1 MWPATTGRLVA
12 RAARVASRCAR
23 LASGAC
29 IDHPAAVSDVP
40 PSAVQEYAEQAV
52 AYVRRALG
60 MTLEYNSET
69 LPVLDH
75 YLRSVPPDQAATSA
89 ATELLAVTA
98 GAYFGEVVRRLLGG
112 RWELAD
118 EPKRWRLVLPAGISF
133 APAGLAAAAIARA
146 ELEDLDTA
154 IDAPP
159 RMKQVIEQA
168 LERMGDVSEDAYFS
182 LSGRLDTLEH
192 LHEVLV
198 TVAAQMMGEIKDEN
212 EEGGEDEGEDEAAG
226 DAAGAEGEK
235 SSGGEGGGEAK
246 RDEGSKGGASEQ
258 PASAP
263 VAAPAKT
270 DDGLN

>member
-12 RAARVASRCAR
+12 GTARVAWRWAR

-40 PSAVQEYAEQAV
+40 PGAVQEYAERAV

-133 APAGLAAAAIARA
+133 APAGLAAAAIAQA

-159 RMKQVIEQA
+159 RMKQYVEQA

-182 LSGRLDTLEH
+182 LSGRLDTIEH

-198 TVAAQMMGEIKDEN
+198 TVAAQLLGDAKDEGD
-212 EEGGEDEGEDEAAG
+212 EGDGGDGGEEGQDEGAEDAATAAPGKVEGGE
-226 DAAGAEGEK
+226 
-235 SSGGEGGGEAK
+235 EAK
-246 RDEGSKGGASEQ
+246 

-263 VAAPAKT
+263 AAPAPAKP